1 MKIDEPLPST
11 LAGALGGDLAALDA
25 LIAGIGPGV
34 HALAV
39 RMLGNREDAAD
50 ASQEILLK
58 VVTHLAAFRGEA
70 RFSTWVWSIARHH
83 LLTASTRSRESPEVS
98 LEALAERLESGLA
111 FADRL
116 RADRGE
122 QVLTPQDKVEA
133 RQIALGCTQSML
145 MTLDR
150 EHRLAYVLDL
160 VFGLDSSEAA
170 RIADITPEAHRQ
182 RLSRARARLDAFVG
196 RTCGLA
202 SPSARCSCDA
212 QVPAIA
218 HRRATQPP
226 TVIPLRAIDPRER
239 EQAEQRFAEIERLG
253 DAAALFRAHPDYAL
267 PEARRDAI
275 RSVLRAEGWLAN
287 GSPH

>member
-98 LEALAERLESGLA
+98 LEALAERLESGLE

-160 VFGLDSSEAA
+160 VFGLDSA
-170 RIADITPEAHRQ
+170 EAHKAFGVAELYPCLLAGWAVALLFVLQ
-182 RLSRARARLDAFVG
+182 PGALDY
-196 RTCGLA
+196 
-202 SPSARCSCDA
+202 
-212 QVPAIA
+212 
-218 HRRATQPP
+218 
-226 TVIPLRAIDPRER
+226 
-239 EQAEQRFAEIERLG
+239 
-253 DAAALFRAHPDYAL
+253 AALRSVVSDAMLQRAWLSTAVAAL
-267 PEARRDAI
+267 PFMMG
-275 RSVLRAEGWLAN
+275 SVALGLPAVIGWSMEVA
-287 GSPH
+287 